1 MTFELRKRIL
11 VAEQSDGSLVLFRVP
26 RELRD
31 VGGQLA
37 AVVVLAAVVDA
48 PDLVETGL
56 PFNIFGKINCRSG
69 GTDLLAEGAELRD
82 HELVLES
89 L

>member
-1 MTFELRKRIL
+1 MRKKTFKIWKRIL

-31 VGGQLA
+31 VGGELA

-48 PDLVETGL
+48 PDLLRVGS
-56 PFNIFGKINCRSG
+56 PFIFLADK
-69 GTDLLAEGAELRD
+69 LLL
-82 HELVLES
+82 LN
-89 L
+89 

>member
-1 MTFELRKRIL
+1 MTYKLLKRIL

-31 VGGQLA
+31 VGGELA

-48 PDLVETGL
+48 PDLFRVGL
-56 PFNIFGKINCRSG
+56 PFMF
-69 GTDLLAEGAELRD
+69 
-82 HELVLES
+82 LVNRKLF
-89 L
+89 LN

>member
-1 MTFELRKRIL
+1 M
-11 VAEQSDGSLVLFRVP
+11 LFRVP

-48 PDLVETGL
+48 PDLIEAGL
-56 PFNIFGKINCRSG
+56 PFNIIGKINF
-69 GTDLLAEGAELRD
+69 
-82 HELVLES
+82 
-89 L
+89 

>member
-1 MTFELRKRIL
+1 MKFLLKRIL
-11 VAEQSDGSLVLFRVP
+11 AAEQSGGSLVFFRVP

-48 PDLVETGL
+48 PDLYKQAGL
-56 PFNIFGKINCRSG
+56 SLII
-69 GTDLLAEGAELRD
+69 
-82 HELVLES
+82 LVN
-89 L
+89 

>member
-1 MTFELRKRIL
+1 MKFLLKRIL
-11 VAEQSDGSLVLFRVP
+11 AAEQSGGSLVFFRVP

-48 PDLVETGL
+48 PDLIQAGL
-56 PFNIFGKINCRSG
+56 PFNIIGKINFQSG
-69 GTDLLAEGAELRD
+69 GTDLLAEGPELRD

>member
-1 MTFELRKRIL
+1 MTFKLRKRIL

-31 VGGQLA
+31 VGGELA

-48 PDLVETGL
+48 PNLFRVGL
-56 PFNIFGKINCRSG
+56 PFIFMVNK
-69 GTDLLAEGAELRD
+69 LLL
-82 HELVLES
+82 LILN
-89 L
+89 